1 MVKKTFLEDYRVAAN
16 ILLFSDS
23 RESFSLT
30 EKFLNSTLAS
40 YGDFNNRLSTFLV
53 SAITQEMTS

>member
-1 MVKKTFLEDYRVAAN
+1 MVRNAFLENYRVAAN
-16 ILLFSDS
+16 ILFSDS

-30 EKFLNSTLAS
+30 EKSLNSTLAS
-40 YGDFNNRLSTFLV
+40 YGDFKNRLSTFSV